1 MLMNDQRQLR
11 KEIKA
16 RNCALFD
23 LTIDEAMVEFRVIEL
38 IENELKQIESE
49 ISTHADLGFLG
60 HSHPGGLTKLLYGN
74 ANTIPPS
81 HPPRH

>member
-1 MLMNDQRQLR
+1 
-11 KEIKA
+11 
-16 RNCALFD
+16 
-23 LTIDEAMVEFRVIEL
+23 MVEFRVIEL